1 WMDAFER
8 PIEPRLEIFSRN
20 VKQLL
25 SGASV
30 PDPPRL
36 KDVRKLTDNE
46 PRLNAWPIVAALMV
60 LSSLVIGLSAVVH
73 LLKGGANS
81 FSIAGGATE
90 ILLVLLA
97 GSTFLT
103 AGRK

>member
-1 WMDAFER
+1 MD
-8 PIEPRLEIFSRN
+8 
-20 VKQLL
+20 
-25 SGASV
+25 
-30 PDPPRL
+30 
-36 KDVRKLTDNE
+36 
-46 PRLNAWPIVAALMV
+46 IVAALMV

-81 FSIAGGATE
+81 FSIAGGAVE

-103 AGRK
+103 AGRKLLGRFWSRLNSQGAARTWFVMSILLIVIVLRVFLPGLGPAI